1 MSRNWFLRA
10 ALALGFAFLYVPI
23 ALLVA
28 TSFNPS
34 RLTTAFSGFSL
45 RWYQALLA
53 NDRLIEAALLSL
65 QIAALSA
72 TGATVLGTAAGYAL
86 ARFGRFRGRGVFAGL
101 LSARLVLPDVLVG
114 LSLLLLFVQLEQWTG
129 WPPGRGALTITL
141 AHISVALAYVAVVIE
156 ATHACMAA
164 RGVRTPG
171 VTMVTSRMMGVFR
184 EDERS
189 RKEVL
194 SLMGAR
200 A

>member
-101 LSARLVLPDVLVG
+101 LPLTAGATAVLVLHEPL
-114 LSLLLLFVQLEQWTG
+114 
-129 WPPGRGALTITL
+129 TL
-141 AHISVALAYVAVVIE
+141 AHGAGAALMLLSMVL
-156 ATHACMAA
+156 ATA
-164 RGVRTPG
+164 P
-171 VTMVTSRMMGVFR
+171 
-184 EDERS
+184 
-189 RKEVL
+189 
-194 SLMGAR
+194 AR
-200 A
+200 ATTPA